1 MCEHLQ
7 STVAIDSTCIVAFVE
22 QRFYNQFFI
31 AQKRTF
37 VIQADEFGGFTRK
50 HATVDKCKFSHDE
63 ISVGVV
69 TCTGQWNQ
77 TTVLCAKC

>member
-1 MCEHLQ
+1 V
-7 STVAIDSTCIVAFVE
+7 TVDSTGVVAFVE
-22 QRFYNQFFI
+22 QGFHNQFFI
-31 AQKRTF
+31 AQKWAF

-63 ISVGVV
+63 IPVGVV